1 MDKNV
6 RGLQLHLKRKAQ
18 KQKVIQAMDKC
29 IKRLDHMLSPEGRQE
44 VAEREILLR
53 KRRAFDIK
61 GYVKNLYGRR

>member
-6 RGLQLHLKRKAQ
+6 RGLKLHLKRKAQ

-61 GYVKNLYGRR
+61 GYVKSIYGRR

>member
-6 RGLQLHLKRKAQ
+6 RGLRLHLKRKAQ

-61 GYVKNLYGRR
+61 GYVKSIYGRR

>member
-6 RGLQLHLKRKAQ
+6 RGLKLHLKRKAQ

>member
-1 MDKNV
+1 MDKIV
-6 RGLQLHLKRKAQ
+6 RGLKLHLKRKAQ

>member
-6 RGLQLHLKRKAQ
+6 RGLKLHLKRKAQ
-18 KQKVIQAMDKC
+18 KLKVIQAMDKC

-61 GYVKNLYGRR
+61 GYVKSIYGRR

>member
-6 RGLQLHLKRKAQ
+6 RGLRLHLKRKAQ

>member
-1 MDKNV
+1 MDKIV
-6 RGLQLHLKRKAQ
+6 RGLKLHLKRKAQ

-61 GYVKNLYGRR
+61 GYVKSIYGRR

>member
-6 RGLQLHLKRKAQ
+6 RGLKLHLKRKAQ

-44 VAEREILLR
+44 FSERERLPRER
-53 KRRAFDIK
+53 KAFDIK
-61 GYVKNLYGRR
+61 GYVKSVYGRR

>member
-6 RGLQLHLKRKAQ
+6 RGLKLHLKRKAQ

-61 GYVKNLYGRR
+61 GYVKSMYGRR

>member
-6 RGLQLHLKRKAQ
+6 RGLKLHLKRKAQ

-53 KRRAFDIK
+53 KRRAFNIK
-61 GYVKNLYGRR
+61 GYVKSIYGRR